1 MSTGLNISVAAANA
15 GELNQPKPR
24 WMPLEGNPEVNSFS
38 FSFYQLNSFSFEV
51 LNKYI
56 KNLGIKNDDYEF
68 VEIIG
73 FDEELLEFV
82 PQPVAA
88 VLLIFP
94 ITEEVKIIFFNQ
106 NEF

>member
-1 MSTGLNISVAAANA
+1 MSL
-15 GELNQPKPR
+15 K
-24 WMPLEGNPEVNSFS
+24 
-38 FSFYQLNSFSFEV
+38 V

-56 KNLGIKNDDYEF
+56 KNLGVKNDDYEF

-73 FDEELLEFV
+73 FDEELLAFV

-94 ITEEVKIIFFNQ
+94 ITEQVSFENSFI
-106 NEF
+106 